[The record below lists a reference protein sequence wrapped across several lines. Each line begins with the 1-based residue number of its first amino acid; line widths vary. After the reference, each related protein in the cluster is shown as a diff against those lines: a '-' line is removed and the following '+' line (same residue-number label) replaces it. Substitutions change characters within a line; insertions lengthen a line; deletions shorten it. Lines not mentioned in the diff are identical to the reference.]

1 MTKPWF
7 PVAAGEAL
15 PLSSPQSHKPAW
27 AERGHNALLILLL
40 LWLEYVTLNLFW
52 HWREFGTL
60 AFRDPDDAMR
70 LAQVRDF
77 LAGQSWFDVS
87 QHRVNPPLGGPMHW
101 SRLVDMPIVGIIL
114 TLRPLVGQ
122 ALAESIACVTVPFAT
137 LGVIIAGLYYSL
149 RDLMGTQRAL
159 FAVVLLV
166 TCFSI
171 LIQVAP
177 LHIDHHAWQ
186 IAMAGFAMGGLI
198 HRDPRKGGWIMGGAM
213 ALWLHISSEGLPY
226 AAILGAIAALRYA
239 ASPQD
244 WPRLMRYT
252 ATLAIASAAL
262 LLTTHG
268 WRAGM
273 ELHCDAMSPVY
284 IVPLILLFPL
294 LWAGRGI
301 AGDGTLLRRI
311 APVGVAALA
320 AAALFLATAGP
331 CLKGPFETLDPLV
344 YSIWYKGVL
353 EGLPIWD
360 QDWPTRGIIVL
371 PAIGGMI
378 GLAIAA
384 HQESDRERRIAW
396 LSLLALAAGGLAV
409 AILFMR
415 AMSTAH
421 LFALPGLTMLIAM
434 LYPRIAALRM
444 MPARVILTASLAA
457 LSPAGLSV
465 AGYLAGEQIG
475 GKSADDALTTKA
487 ATIPACNDPGQLRA
501 LATLPA
507 TTLFAPLDIGPAI
520 LQRTSH
526 SVIGTAHHRNVVGMT
541 AVVHAFIER
550 PAKARSY
557 VKSTQA
563 RFLLLCPRLDEVGH
577 YAKVAP
583 DGLAGQMIAGRIPD
597 WLTPVPVRGM
607 TAMKLYRID

>member
-1 MTKPWF
+1 MP
-7 PVAAGEAL
+7 
-15 PLSSPQSHKPAW
+15 KPAW
-27 AERGHNALLILLL
+27 VERGHHALLVLLL
-40 LWLEYVTLNLFW
+40 LWFEYVALNLSW

-77 LAGQSWFDVS
+77 IAGQSWFDVS

-101 SRLVDMPIVGIIL
+101 SRLIDMPIVGIIL
-114 TLRPLVGQ
+114 ALRPLVGQ

-137 LGVIIAGLYYSL
+137 LGVIIAGVYYGL
-149 RDLMGTQRAL
+149 RDLIGIQRAL
-159 FAVVLLV
+159 FGVVLLV

-186 IAMAGFAMGGLI
+186 LAMAAFAMAGLV
-198 HRDPRKGGWIMGGAM
+198 HSDPRKGGWIMGCSM

-226 AAILGAIAALRYA
+226 AAIIGGIAGIRYA
-239 ASPQD
+239 WIPQE
-244 WPRLMRYT
+244 WPRLMRYI
-252 ATLAIASAAL
+252 ATLAIASTAL
-262 LLTTHG
+262 LLATHG
-268 WRAGM
+268 WRASL
-273 ELHCDAMSPVY
+273 EPHCDAMSPVY
-284 IVPLILLFPL
+284 VAPLMLLFPL
-294 LWAGRGI
+294 IWIGRAI
-301 AGDGTLLRRI
+301 AKDSTMLRRI
-311 APVGVAALA
+311 VPVALAGTAAAL
-320 AAALFLATAGP
+320 LFLATAGP

-371 PAIGGMI
+371 PTIGGMI
-378 GLAIAA
+378 GLALAA
-384 HQESDRERRIAW
+384 RNESDHERRIQW
-396 LSLLALAAGGLAV
+396 LSLLALAAGALAV

-415 AMSTAH
+415 AMSAAH
-421 LFALPGLTMLIAM
+421 LFTLPGLVVLIAM
-434 LYPRIAALRM
+434 LYPRIAALKA
-444 MPARVILTASLAA
+444 MPARVVLTASLAA

-465 AGYLAGEQIG
+465 TGYLAGDAIAKTHDSE
-475 GKSADDALTTKA
+475 ALTTKVPPP
-487 ATIPACNDPGQLRA
+487 PACNDPDELRA
-501 LATLPA
+501 LATVPA

-541 AVVHAFIER
+541 AVVHAFVE
-550 PAKARSY
+550 PPQKALRF

-563 RFLLLCPRLDEVGH
+563 RFLLFCPAIDEIGH

-583 DGLAGQMIAGRIPD
+583 EGLAAQLRNGHVPA
-597 WLTPVPVRGM
+597 WLTPAPVRGM
-607 TAMKLYRID
+607 TAMTLYRIN